1 MTTFKQ
7 FLENQEKQQPIRI
20 RMSDN
25 WGDTRKS
32 TTDESEPT
40 INPEDF
46 IQEFND
52 EVGATKNPMHRNEY
66 IYEDDLSIIK
76 YKLEPYGSSV
86 YVSSLQINPRNP
98 SVVFR
103 FLAKLT
109 KLADQHQIKLR
120 CFSSPLDVPNKV
132 NINRLTNLYK
142 RYGFTPD
149 PHSEDKYQL
158 IRKPK

>member
-7 FLENQEKQQPIRI
+7 FLESEEKQQPIRI
-20 RMSDN
+20 RLDGN
-25 WGDTRKS
+25 WGGSSK
-32 TTDESEPT
+32 TTTEPT

-52 EVGATKNPMHRNEY
+52 EVGATENPIIRDEY
-66 IYEDDLSIIK
+66 IYEDDLSVVN
-76 YKLEPYGSSV
+76 YKIEPHGSSV
-86 YVSSLQINPRNP
+86 YVSSLQINPRNS

-142 RYGFTPD
+142 IYGFTPD